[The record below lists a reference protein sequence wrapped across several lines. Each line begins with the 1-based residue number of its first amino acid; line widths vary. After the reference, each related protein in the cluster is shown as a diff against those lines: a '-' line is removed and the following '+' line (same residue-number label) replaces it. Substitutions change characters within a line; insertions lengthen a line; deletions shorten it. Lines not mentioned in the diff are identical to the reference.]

1 MPFFSDKFRHLV
13 ITYRRASVDVGTE
26 GDCKANP
33 RLLSSTPQCCD
44 DGFFCVTV
52 VASTSPPII
61 GPSVPHAAQKGEN
74 KFGGWADQIS
84 SLNQELQPC
93 A

>member
-44 DGFFCVTV
+44 DGFF
-52 VASTSPPII
+52 ASPSSPVHHL
-61 GPSVPHAAQKGEN
+61 PSLGQAFRMRLRRAR
-74 KFGGWADQIS
+74 IS
-84 SLNQELQPC
+84 LGVGLTKSHP
-93 A
+93 